1 MRQAAAMA
9 EIPTVDALPEPW
21 PGLLGAFAD
30 YERAVRGMGP
40 QTLRN
45 HALYLRTFAHHWST
59 THGATSPL
67 TASVDDISAFVQ
79 AEADRGIAPATRRS
93 QLGALRSFYD
103 WLVQR
108 GVASSNPA
116 RTVPLPRLPPA
127 QMRIYRP
134 DEVEK
139 ILAHTATLADTR
151 GRQRHAMIATLRYTG
166 MRSREIRTLRRDELE
181 LTAGRARVQSKA
193 GRNRAVLLPAVLCEL
208 LATFLREV
216 RPDLPTSPLV
226 FANAHPF
233 VTTAEHGF
241 GQEGLAREVEL
252 AGDGAGVAGRH
263 HPHRWRHTF
272 ATELLRS
279 GVDVHV
285 VQRLLGH
292 ISIASTVGYTHLTLD
307 DLATTVDG
315 LF

>member
-1 MRQAAAMA
+1 MTDL
-9 EIPTVDALPEPW
+9 PTIDALPAPW
-21 PGLLGAFAD
+21 PGLLTAFAD
-30 YERAVRGMGP
+30 YELAVRGMGA

-45 HALYLRTFAHHWST
+45 HALYLRTFAVHWSSA
-59 THGATSPL
+59 HGSTSPS
-67 TASVDDISAFVQ
+67 TASVDDITAFVQ
-79 AEADRGIAPATRRS
+79 AEAARGIAPATRRS
-93 QLGALRSFYD
+93 QLATLRAFYD

-108 GVASSNPA
+108 GEASTNPA

-127 QMRIYRP
+127 QMRIYQP
-134 DEVEK
+134 DEVER
-139 ILAHTATLADTR
+139 ILAHTGALTDTR

-181 LTAGRARVQSKA
+181 LDAGRARVQSKA
-193 GRNRAVLLPAVLCEL
+193 GRTRAVLLPAVLCEL
-208 LATFLREV
+208 LDTFLCDV
-216 RPDLPTSPLV
+216 RPELPTSPLV

-233 VTTAEHGF
+233 VTTAQHGF

-252 AGDGAGVAGRH
+252 AGDEAGVGGRH

-292 ISIASTVGYTHLTLD
+292 VSIASTVGYTHLSLD
-307 DLATTVDG
+307 DLAATIDT